1 MKLSIIVPVYGVEN
15 FVLDFAESL
24 FPQLNEN
31 VELIIVDDGAKDNSI
46 LILKE
51 YYSKNNY
58 TRFKLIWLEQENQG
72 QSVARNYGI
81 SRSTGDYITFLDL
94 DDLVFCDYINQIMSA
109 IKVSPDLI
117 QFNCEVFVLSGGEKN
132 KINEI
137 KLVNDNLSFIL
148 NEDKIIEIYSK
159 KAWFSWLRV
168 VKRQFIDSD
177 FFPKNVNYQ
186 DMMAFPKLYKNI
198 KNIKNIDENLVL
210 YRVHSNSS
218 VNSFKPKLLTSA
230 DFGLELY
237 EKIEDSLDIIIYKQ
251 FLTLRMDLTMS
262 SKGLKSAL
270 IWYYKYVYSYKN
282 SLYYKNISNL
292 NFYITKF
299 TAIFC
304 YRTFKNI
311 FNLNR

>member
-1 MKLSIIVPVYGVEN
+1 MKLSIIVRVYGVEN

-51 YYSKNNY
+51 YYNKNNY
-58 TRFKLIWLEQENQG
+58 TRFNLIWLEQENQG

-81 SRSTGDYITFLDL
+81 SKSTGDYITFLDP
-94 DDLVFCDYINQIMSA
+94 DDLVSCNYINQIISA

-117 QFNCEVFVLSGGEKN
+117 QFNCEVFVSSGSEKN

-186 DMMAFPKLYKNI
+186 DMMAFPKLYKKV

-270 IWYYKYVYSYKN
+270 IWYYKHIYSCKN